1 MTVAKSEY
9 PRVWMSKSK
18 TAVRMHRLV
27 AETILRRPLE
37 PGEVV
42 HHVNGDKLDNRATN
56 LRVLRSQMEHMML
69 EHQARRERLGIVPLF
84 NWDDV
89 LEMIEPS
96 SAGVPRLENTVADA
110 NLSSVRD
117 GDLVPLWEGVP

>member
-1 MTVAKSEY
+1 MAKSEY
-9 PRVWMSKSK
+9 PRVWMSKQK

-42 HHVNGDKLDNRATN
+42 HHVNGDKEDNRPVN
-56 LRVLRSQMEHMML
+56 LRVLRSQVEHMML

-84 NWDDV
+84 NWDEV
-89 LEMIEPS
+89 LEMIVPPS
-96 SAGVPRLENTVADA
+96 AARPDLENTVQDA
-110 NLSSVRD
+110 NLDLVQD
-117 GDLVPLWEGVP
+117 DDLVPLWRDV